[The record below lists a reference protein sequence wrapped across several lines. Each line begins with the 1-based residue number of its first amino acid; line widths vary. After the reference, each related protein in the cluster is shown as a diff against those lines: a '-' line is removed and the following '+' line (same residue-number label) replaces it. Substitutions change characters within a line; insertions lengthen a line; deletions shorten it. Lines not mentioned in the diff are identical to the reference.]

1 MNPASIIKTVRLT
14 EKTSLQSEGNGKFVF
29 EVAVG
34 ANKAQIKSAVEAFF
48 QKSVVKVN
56 TLNQGGKLKRSR
68 TASAGKTNDWKK
80 AIVTLAKGQTIEI
93 A

>member
-34 ANKAQIKSAVEAFF
+34 ANKSQIKRAVEAFF
-48 QKSVVKVN
+48 QKTVVKVN

-80 AIVTLAKGQTIEI
+80 AIVTLAEGQTIEI